1 MVSLGE
7 KEEEDGSCN
16 QLTSLRILE
25 LRRCENLERCKL
37 PNNIQELNI
46 FRCDSI
52 ASVSFP
58 ILGGHKLKS
67 LIIDECE
74 QLLEKELLNPSM
86 PKLMLEVVWIGR
98 WKNLKSINEL
108 TCFIHMKK
116 LEISDCS
123 SIESFPA
130 ADLPNLTSLTHLT
143 IINCEN
149 MEVDSF
155 GLWPP
160 KLGIL
165 EIGGLKK
172 PISKLGPPNFPPS
185 LVDLTLIGGSAEEDD
200 VSSCLML
207 PSSLTRLQLCYF
219 GKLESV
225 SMGLQHLTSLQ
236 HLQIHNCPKIEDL
249 PETLLPFLLTL
260 QIWDCPDNLK
270 EKISRRGSYWPLVS
284 YIPYMEIYE

>member
-1 MVSLGE
+1 
-7 KEEEDGSCN
+7 
-16 QLTSLRILE
+16 Q
-25 LRRCENLERCKL
+25 NLDRCKL
-37 PNNIQELNI
+37 PNNIQQLDI
-46 FRCDSI
+46 SSCDSI

-58 ILGGHKLKS
+58 IVGGHKLKS
-67 LIIDECE
+67 LIIDGCE

-86 PKLMLEVVWIGR
+86 PKLMLEVVYISS

-116 LEISDCS
+116 LEIIGCS

-130 ADLPNLTSLTHLT
+130 ADLPNLTSLTHLR

-160 KLGIL
+160 KLGFL
-165 EIGGLKK
+165 NIGDLKK

-185 LVDLTLIGGSAEEDD
+185 LVDLALVGGSAEEDD
-200 VSSCLML
+200 VSSGSQLTHML
-207 PSSLTRLQLCYF
+207 PSSLTELYLWEF

-225 SMGLQHLTSLQ
+225 STGLQHLTSLQ
-236 HLQIHNCPKIEDL
+236 HLRIQNCRKIQDL
-249 PETLLPFLLTL
+249 PETLLPSLLTL
-260 QIWDCPDNLK
+260 RIYGCPDNLK

-284 YIPYMEIYE
+284 YIPYMKIYE